1 MFFLVKNVKVAD
13 IFINIIFIM
22 YYYLQ
27 IKNCTYKPSTSIS
40 GHVTIYLYGC
50 CCPIGCNIVHI
61 VFCKA
66 LPLPINTIHHFLN
79 SWVTCS

>member
-50 CCPIGCNIVHI
+50 CCPIWRDIVYTI
-61 VFCKA
+61 FGKTLL
-66 LPLPINTIHHFLN
+66 LPVNTIHHFLN